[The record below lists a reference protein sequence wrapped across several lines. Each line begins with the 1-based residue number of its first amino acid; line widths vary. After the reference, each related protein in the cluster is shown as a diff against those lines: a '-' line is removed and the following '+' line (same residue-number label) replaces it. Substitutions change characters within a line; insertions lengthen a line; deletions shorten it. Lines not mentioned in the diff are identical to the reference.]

1 MSAKKRPLV
10 LPVTTYLLPR
20 ELKERQPRVGKTK
33 QPKRKRLVRC
43 PHCEAM
49 LNPKYALAH
58 VIDTHS
64 DDLD

>member
-1 MSAKKRPLV
+1 MRKVYDFSKSVKGK
-10 LPVTTYLLPR
+10 Y
-20 ELKERQPRVGKTK
+20 VGKTK

-43 PHCEAM
+43 PHCPAM